1 MLLPMNG
8 APASIA
14 VGGARGKS
22 VICNVATPSK
32 APTLRAAKRSKV
44 EIIKEVGPLCMCVNV
59 LCALPCQCALYAHR
73 MLAIAQTLKL

>member
-1 MLLPMNG
+1 
-8 APASIA
+8 
-14 VGGARGKS
+14 
-22 VICNVATPSK
+22 VATPSK